1 MCPHEKSSVAQM
13 TADITVHSDA
23 DTLAR
28 TAAELITGYLSSKA
42 GRLAVALSGGST
54 PKRLY
59 ELLAS
64 PEYAERIPWPR
75 VHWFWGDERFVPPDD
90 PRSNFHMFK
99 ATVLSHVPA
108 PTTNIHPIPTVD
120 LTPKEAADAYVTE
133 LQKFHGDSVL
143 REDDPL
149 FDVVLL
155 GLGDDGHTASLFPGA
170 AALEERSAWVAAV
183 RSPQSEPRITL
194 TYPVLESCRHCLFLV
209 AGPAKKKALTAVLRG
224 EDIPATRLEP
234 HGQCT
239 WLVDRSAAPG
249 DDKFIPPRL

>member
-1 MCPHEKSSVAQM
+1 MCLHEKSPVVQM
-13 TADITVHSDA
+13 TANITVHSDA
-23 DTLAR
+23 DALAR
-28 TAAELITGYLSSKA
+28 TAVELIISYLSSKA

-99 ATVLSHVPA
+99 ATVLPHVPA
-108 PTTNIHPIPTVD
+108 PTTNIHPIPTVG
-120 LTPKEAADAYVTE
+120 LTPKKAADAYVTE

-170 AALEERSAWVAAV
+170 TALEERSAWVAAV

-194 TYPVLESCRHCLFLV
+194 TYPALESCRHCLFLV
-209 AGPAKKKALTAVLRG
+209 AGPAKKEALTAVLRD

-239 WLVDRSAAPG
+239 WLVDRSAAPS